1 MLLITA
7 IFILVLIVIF
17 LVLPVIANVVSN
29 LKHGTPINAKPIYA
43 FVGIGFLL
51 IVCGFALQSSLNEG
65 INGFVNQFF
74 WFDPIETKIVGAVV
88 FIISAIFFIPAFK
101 LAFFKT
107 GTLIRWVIIGAVVLF
122 AGYEFT
128 KHTRPISDQCI
139 DKNTGENQC
148 LMYALPSGEV
158 KIQLKG
164 DRASPTWENL
174 GEPTPDDM
182 LAYDPNLVAPK
193 ANRIYITSAQECES
207 YSFFDSYARPQVF
220 YTITDK
226 GYELFDK
233 PIKHPRTRAAT
244 KPLDTNTVADLCR
257 VVASQEQAD
266 KARKAK
272 ERAEKIKADNIRIR
286 KEMALKAAEERRMQA
301 AKIAEQNKLLA
312 AQAAE
317 EKRIRDAK
325 QAESDQ
331 ATADAKAAENAQI
344 EQQAAITRQI
354 EQSRQGA
361 PSEYCLNLFKN
372 EGLTIT
378 VVNNSCGDFNNLN
391 CTGIS
396 TMLKTNGMNVVD
408 YTASTQVKI
417 LPGCVAYQGSD
428 RESDHEQSLRC
439 LVKTLGSG
447 YFVAPNC
454 STFSYD
460 GNGYEVNRI

>member
-7 IFILVLIVIF
+7 IVILVLIVIF

-29 LKHGTPINAKPIYA
+29 LKHGTPINAKPIYV
-43 FVGIGFLL
+43 FVGIGFL
-51 IVCGFALQSSLNEG
+51 IGFCGFALQSSINEG

-139 DKNTGENQC
+139 DKKTSENQC

-164 DRASPTWENL
+164 DRASPTWEIL

-220 YTITDK
+220 YAITDK

-233 PIKHPRTRAAT
+233 PIKHPRTSAAT

-272 ERAEKIKADNIRIR
+272 ERAEKVKAENIRIR
-286 KEMALKAAEERRMQA
+286 KELALKAAEERRIQA
-301 AKIAEQNKLLA
+301 TQL
-312 AQAAE
+312 AE
-317 EKRIRDAK
+317 EKRIRAEQ
-325 QAESDQ
+325 QAESDR
-331 ATADAKAAENAQI
+331 AAADAKAAENAQM

-378 VVNNSCGDFNNLN
+378 VVNNSCGDSSNPN
-391 CTGIS
+391 CTSVS
-396 TMLKTNGMNVVD
+396 TMLKTNGMSVID
-408 YTASTQVKI
+408 YTPSTQVKT
-417 LPGCVAYQGSD
+417 LSGCVAYQGTD
-428 RESDHEQSLRC
+428 RESDHEQTLRC
-439 LVKTLGSG
+439 LVKTLGPG
-447 YFVAPNC
+447 YFVAPSC

>member
-7 IFILVLIVIF
+7 IFISVLIIIF
-17 LVLPVIANVVSN
+17 LVLPVIANVFSN

-74 WFDPIETKIVGAVV
+74 WFDPIESKIVGAVV

-107 GTLIRWVIIGAVVLF
+107 STLIRWVIIGAVVLF

-257 VVASQEQAD
+257 MVASQEQAD
-266 KARKAK
+266 KARKAQEHAK
-272 ERAEKIKADNIRIR
+272 KAKAENARLR
-286 KEMALKAAEERRMQA
+286 KEMALKDAEERRIQA
-301 AKIAEQNKLLA
+301 AKL
-312 AQAAE
+312 AE
-317 EKRIRDAK
+317 EKRIRDEK
-325 QAESDQ
+325 QAESDR
-331 ATADAKAAENAQI
+331 AAADAKAAENTQM
-344 EQQAAITRQI
+344 EQQAAVTRQI

-378 VVNNSCGDFNNLN
+378 VVNNSCGDFNNPN
-391 CTGIS
+391 CTSVS
-396 TMLKTNGMNVVD
+396 TMLKTNGMSVVD
-408 YTASTQVKI
+408 YSASTQVKT
-417 LPGCVAYQGSD
+417 LPGCVAYQGTD
-428 RESDHEQSLRC
+428 RESDHEQTLRC
-439 LVKTLGSG
+439 LVKTLGPG
-447 YFVAPNC
+447 YFTAPSC
-454 STFSYD
+454 STFGYD